1 MKRETACNA
10 TFNQLI
16 KYSIAMRT
24 IKLTVCYDG
33 SNYFGFQR
41 QAKETTIQQILEEKL
56 ARVCG
61 ELITVT
67 GSGRTD
73 AGVHA
78 RCQAVSFTTE
88 GTIPTANLPR
98 ALNSILP
105 EDIRVL
111 SAEEAHKGF
120 HARKD
125 ACWKEYEYRVR
136 YTPEPDPFT
145 RNYVWQVKAEPDL
158 GKMQEAAAYILGT
171 HDFSGFRSAGS
182 SPVSPV
188 KTVYRSCWEKTG
200 DGTLV
205 YRIAG
210 SGFVYHMVRNLVW
223 SMLQIGAGKKSPQSM
238 EAELRMQRGEFEN
251 SPAPP
256 QGLYLARVSY
266 EPFPAAARYIIV

>member
-1 MKRETACNA
+1 
-10 TFNQLI
+10 
-16 KYSIAMRT
+16 MRT
-24 IKLTVCYDG
+24 LKLTVCYDG

-41 QAKETTIQQILEEKL
+41 QAREMTIQEALEKKL

-61 ELITVT
+61 EAVSVT

-78 RCQAVSFTTE
+78 RGQVVSFSTE
-88 GTIPTANLPR
+88 GKIPVENIAR

-111 SAEEAHKGF
+111 SAEETVGGF
-120 HARKD
+120 NARKD

-136 YTPEPDPFT
+136 YTPEPDPFS
-145 RNYVWQVKAEPDL
+145 RNYVWQIKTEPDL
-158 GKMQEAAAYILGT
+158 AKMQAAAVKLLGA
-171 HDFSGFRSAGS
+171 HDFSGFQSAGS
-182 SPVSPV
+182 TPVSPV
-188 KTVYRSCWEKTG
+188 KTIYRSCWEKTA

-223 SMLQIGAGKKSPQSM
+223 SMLQIGLGRKSQDSM
-238 EAELRMQRGEFEN
+238 EEELRMKRGEFEN
-251 SPAPP
+251 APAPA
-256 QGLYLARVSY
+256 QGLYLARVGY
-266 EPFPAAARYIIV
+266 EPFINSESATQKENGSGKTPRQSHKLI

>member
-1 MKRETACNA
+1 MKR
-10 TFNQLI
+10 TF
-16 KYSIAMRT
+16 
-24 IKLTVCYDG
+24 KLTVCYDG
-33 SNYFGFQR
+33 SSYFGFQR
-41 QAKETTIQQILEEKL
+41 QAREITIQEVLEEKL

-61 ELITVT
+61 EPVAVT

-78 RCQAVSFTTE
+78 RGQVISFSTA
-88 GTIPTANLPR
+88 GKIPVENIVR

-105 EDIRVL
+105 EDIRAL
-111 SAEEAHKGF
+111 QAEEAAEGF
-120 HARKD
+120 NARKD

-145 RNYVWQVKAEPDL
+145 RNYVWQVKAEPNLD
-158 GKMQEAAAYILGT
+158 KMQEAAVYILGT

-188 KTVYRSCWEKTG
+188 KTIYKSLWEKEAN
-200 DGTLV
+200 GTLV

-223 SMLQIGAGKKSPQSM
+223 SMLQIGLGKKSPQSM

-256 QGLYLARVSY
+256 QGLYLTRVSY
-266 EPFPAAARYIIV
+266 ELYKP